1 MKKWWWIAI
10 IAVIILIAVVAMLIL
25 KDKGETGFSFVGEV
39 DYSGGTKALDAVESS
54 TDSNAFKDVELNPFK
69 YENE

>member
-1 MKKWWWIAI
+1 MKRWWWIAI
-10 IAVIILIAVVAMLIL
+10 IVAVITIAIIVVISL
-25 KDKGETGFSFVGEV
+25 KDKGETGLAFGSDV

-54 TDSNAFKDVELNPFK
+54 TDSNAFKNVELNPFK